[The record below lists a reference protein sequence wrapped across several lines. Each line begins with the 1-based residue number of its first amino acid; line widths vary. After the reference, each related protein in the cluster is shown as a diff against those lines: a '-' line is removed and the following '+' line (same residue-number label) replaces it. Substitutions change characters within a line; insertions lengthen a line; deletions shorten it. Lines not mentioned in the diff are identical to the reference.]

1 MQMGGSHNIIDSD
14 NVDVNITIFHKP
26 VYTQNIKYQVQYCKS
41 IHRMYIVVF
50 MHQGLKQYI
59 EVDFH
64 FFQLTRLIDNT
75 LCSRRFLLIITPHL
89 RRVWLLVI
97 P

>member
-26 VYTQNIKYQVQYCKS
+26 VYTQNIKYQV
-41 IHRMYIVVF
+41 HRMYIVVF

-89 RRVWLLVI
+89 RRVWL
-97 P
+97 